1 MAGAPDERPFERL
14 FVGDTR
20 IDALPGDAR
29 GFAYGDGLFE
39 TMRVHRGEVPW
50 WAMHM
55 ARLATGMQRLRIA
68 TLDQALIEREARA
81 LFDDGGDGVLKLIV
95 SRGGGGRGYAPMRDA
110 APLWRLSRHAVPAM
124 SRAPLVLRW
133 CDTRLSV
140 QPALAGLKHC
150 NRLEQVLAR
159 AEWDDLVLDAGRI
172 DEGLQ
177 CSIEGDVVGATS
189 ANLFLLHGD
198 TWTTP
203 RIDRCGVA
211 GVCRAWLLSAI
222 DAMQTRVTPADVET
236 ADAVLLCNAVRGI
249 LPVGRLGARTW
260 APHPAVADLRQRLGR
275 AHPAF
280 GQAAASDQD
289 DQGQA

>member
-1 MAGAPDERPFERL
+1 MTERL
-14 FVGDTR
+14 FAGDTR

-29 GFAYGDGLFE
+29 GFAYGDGVFE
-39 TMRVHRGEVPW
+39 TMRVHRGVTPW
-50 WAMHM
+50 WAAHR
-55 ARLATGMQRLRIA
+55 ARLAMGTQRLGIPMPDA
-68 TLDQALIEREARA
+68 NVLEREMRS
-81 LFDDGGDGVLKLIV
+81 LCDDGGDGVLKLIV

-110 APLWRLSRHAVPAM
+110 APLWRLSRHPLPA
-124 SRAPLVLRW
+124 SPRAEGLALRW

-150 NRLEQVLAR
+150 NRLEQILAR
-159 AEWDDLVLDAGRI
+159 AEWDDPAI
-172 DEGLQ
+172 DDGLQ
-177 CSIEGDVVGATS
+177 CSTEGEVVSATS
-189 ANLFLLHGD
+189 ANLFLLHGN

-211 GVCRAWLLSAI
+211 GVCRAWLLSQITATE
-222 DAMQTRVTPADVET
+222 TRVAPADVES

-260 APHPAVADLRQRLGR
+260 APHPAIADLRVRLGR

-280 GQAAASDQD
+280 DQDPTGQA
-289 DQGQA
+289 

>member
-55 ARLATGMQRLRIA
+55 ARLATGMQRLRFA

-159 AEWDDLVLDAGRI
+159 AEWNDAGI
-172 DEGLQ
+172 DEGLLR
-177 CSIEGDVVGATS
+177 SSDGDVVCATA
-189 ANLFLLHGD
+189 ANVFVLHG
-198 TWTTP
+198 TQWSTP

-211 GVCRAWLLSAI
+211 GVCRAWVLAETGATEARL
-222 DAMQTRVTPADVET
+222 TPDDVQS

-249 LPVGRLGARTW
+249 LPVARLDARTW
-260 APHPAVADLRQRLGR
+260 LPHPAVADLRRRLAR
-275 AHPAF
+275 AHPGFAV
-280 GQAAASDQD
+280 DQEV
-289 DQGQA
+289 A